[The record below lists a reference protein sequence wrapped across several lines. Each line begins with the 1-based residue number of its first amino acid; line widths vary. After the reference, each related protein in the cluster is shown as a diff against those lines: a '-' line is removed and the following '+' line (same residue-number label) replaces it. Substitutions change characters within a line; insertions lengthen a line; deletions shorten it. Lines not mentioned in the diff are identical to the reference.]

1 MNFLYIKLRN
11 RITIK
16 TSNKLLF
23 IYINSRSLRKA
34 GSPLD
39 KYQKKKGQKELNK
52 VITQE
57 LDNQLLNWEDDIV
70 VLEVDKEDNLN

>member
-1 MNFLYIKLRN
+1 
-11 RITIK
+11 
-16 TSNKLLF
+16 
-23 IYINSRSLRKA
+23 
-34 GSPLD
+34 LD